1 MRAIQAVQLDQIDI
15 QMKSPKSLK
24 SNKSKQTS
32 KQDTERAEAQ
42 VEPNRSRSKSLIRSD
57 KQLQEMRSYSKRD
70 ISPNTQRDEDYWRDS
85 EFQITE
91 NNHATSPKALKRLQK
106 KEVMHSDDF
115 LDQEEFK
122 YGKSIKLKRLTST
135 NKEDL
140 SSVQDPPPTI
150 A

>member
-1 MRAIQAVQLDQIDI
+1 MRTIQAVQLDQIDL

-24 SNKSKQTS
+24 SIKSKQTS
-32 KQDTERAEAQ
+32 KQDSERAAAQ
-42 VEPNRSRSKSLIRSD
+42 VQPNRSRSKSPIRSD
-57 KQLQEMRSYSKRD
+57 KQLQEMRSLSKCD
-70 ISPNTQRDEDYWRDS
+70 LSPNTQRGEDYWRES

-91 NNHATSPKALKRLQK
+91 KNHATSPKGLKRLQK

-122 YGKSIKLKRLTST
+122 YGNSIKLKRLTST

-140 SSVQDPPPTI
+140 PSIKDPPPTV